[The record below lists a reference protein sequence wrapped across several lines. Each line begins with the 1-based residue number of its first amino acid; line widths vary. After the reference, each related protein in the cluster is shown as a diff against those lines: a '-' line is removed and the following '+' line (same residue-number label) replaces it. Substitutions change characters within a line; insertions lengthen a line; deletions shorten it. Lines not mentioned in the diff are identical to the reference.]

1 MMRVQIL
8 STIAIIFAVDQL
20 CTVAVAAPLS
30 KPLLP
35 IMFRV
40 NTEQTGYPNYTS
52 SELDLIAD
60 QSEVLTGSDG
70 TLPVGDDLDR
80 LRSRHPGYTVIPYL
94 NAGHQGAWPDTGP
107 QLEDDR
113 LNYIQVYRA
122 TKLNTGINATTTKL
136 PVDSITQIPVTGG
149 AVNPRTAVH
158 SLDGKTGANGGFISF
173 VRVDNEIMRVT
184 AKSSNPPTLTVIRG
198 TDGTGP
204 VGHDA
209 GAHVLAPVYVDD
221 YNPDGS
227 LAIEDGRV
235 RYSLNVGTT
244 ALANFL
250 ADNFVATYLRSGW
263 DGAWLD
269 ITSPSFY
276 NMVDALDADIDGET
290 RFPYNTG
297 SKEDY
302 TISSRAYHHDLKV
315 GRIQAEI
322 EASFGYLPVLYA
334 NNNGDGKWFNDTGY
348 GRRFAESNNAKIQ
361 GMDGVSLEAPFV
373 KVADP
378 PANWEPKTLPSWKK
392 NARSV
397 ADATNRGYAVAPW
410 LKMVGGSGYVPD
422 NMYKPLGF
430 SWASTLL
437 AWGSNDGGS
446 KVVLD
451 MWTVNRRFSLPD
463 FLYYN
468 LGEPIGSGP
477 ATEDGLDALLIG
489 SSTYKRDWTRGT
501 VLVNP
506 AETSDGGVSVSGYV
520 DPSTCRPV
528 EIESMSA
535 YSYKILLLPDAC
547 N

>member
-1 MMRVQIL
+1 M
-8 STIAIIFAVDQL
+8 
-20 CTVAVAAPLS
+20 
-30 KPLLP
+30 
-35 IMFRV
+35 
-40 NTEQTGYPNYTS
+40 
-52 SELDLIAD
+52 
-60 QSEVLTGSDG
+60 
-70 TLPVGDDLDR
+70 
-80 LRSRHPGYTVIPYL
+80 
-94 NAGHQGAWPDTGP
+94 
-107 QLEDDR
+107 
-113 LNYIQVYRA
+113 
-122 TKLNTGINATTTKL
+122 
-136 PVDSITQIPVTGG
+136 
-149 AVNPRTAVH
+149 
-158 SLDGKTGANGGFISF
+158 
-173 VRVDNEIMRVT
+173 
-184 AKSSNPPTLTVIRG
+184 
-198 TDGTGP
+198 
-204 VGHDA
+204 
-209 GAHVLAPVYVDD
+209 
-221 YNPDGS
+221 
-227 LAIEDGRV
+227 
-235 RYSLNVGTT
+235 
-244 ALANFL
+244 
-250 ADNFVATYLRSGW
+250 GW
-263 DGAWLD
+263 RWLD

-348 GRRFAESNNAKIQ
+348 GRRFCREQQRKIQ

-410 LKMVGGSGYVPD
+410 LKMVGGSGYVPRQHVQASGLQ
-422 NMYKPLGF
+422 LGIHAARMGIERRRIQGRAGHVDRQPHV
-430 SWASTLL
+430 SAC
-437 AWGSNDGGS
+437 
-446 KVVLD
+446 
-451 MWTVNRRFSLPD
+451 RFSLLQPWGAYRIRG
-463 FLYYN
+463 L
-468 LGEPIGSGP
+468 PPKTGS
-477 ATEDGLDALLIG
+477 TL
-489 SSTYKRDWTRGT
+489 SSSDRRRNKRDWTRGT

-547 N
+547 IELRVWKP